1 MEWVVER
8 KVPAETALLVHDLI
22 IEVLRVVVEIMHMA
36 RAGYIEFNLI
46 SHLIL
51 CLKLILH

>member
-22 IEVLRVVVEIMHMA
+22 IEVLRVVIEIMHMT
-36 RAGYIEFNLI
+36 RAGYIEFN
-46 SHLIL
+46 
-51 CLKLILH
+51 